1 MLMSFFIDTLIL
13 ITGII
18 VIITAILAIEARS
31 LVYGVTSLMVMSLGI
46 AIMFMAL
53 SASYLTIFQIAVYVG
68 AVVSLIL
75 FTVMLFPREEKAF
88 KLSQE
93 GLGLL
98 AALSFLSILLV
109 SIISTSSYLHQTP
122 YVNMDIQQWGREVAK
137 NIIDQYGMSI
147 LALSLLLS
155 AALIGALA
163 IGKADTVKVK
173 RKT

>member
-1 MLMSFFIDTLIL
+1 MSLFIDTLI
-13 ITGII
+13 ITTGII
-18 VIITAILAIEARS
+18 IIITAILAIEARS
-31 LVYGVTSLMVMSLGI
+31 LVYGVASLMIMSLGI
-46 AIMFMAL
+46 ALMFMIL
-53 SASYLTIFQIAVYVG
+53 SASYLAIFQIAVYVG

-75 FTVMLFPREEKAF
+75 FTVMLFPREEKRF
-88 KLSQE
+88 KISQE

-98 AALSFLSILLV
+98 SALSFLSILLV
-109 SIISTSSYLHQTP
+109 AITGTSPYLHQTP
-122 YVNMDIQQWGREVAK
+122 YLNMDIQQWGKEVAK